1 MLFPCSGIGKENTA
15 AEHIK
20 NGNKPTSGIPGSNN
34 LGSGGKIPRFTKSD
48 HDALAEIFKKI
59 GQQELTKQGL
69 QELYNFKQQNPHADL
84 EPFLNKSSSYFR
96 QVYLGDIHNSTA
108 GHKILK
114 SPGKKNL
121 LKSNK
126 SKKFMKLHF

>member
-1 MLFPCSGIGKENTA
+1 MLFPSSGIGKENTA

-34 LGSGGKIPRFTKSD
+34 LGSSGGKIPRFTKSD

-96 QVYLGDIHNSTA
+96 QVYMHSSEIRGLC
-108 GHKILK
+108 L
-114 SPGKKNL
+114 
-121 LKSNK
+121 
-126 SKKFMKLHF
+126 MK